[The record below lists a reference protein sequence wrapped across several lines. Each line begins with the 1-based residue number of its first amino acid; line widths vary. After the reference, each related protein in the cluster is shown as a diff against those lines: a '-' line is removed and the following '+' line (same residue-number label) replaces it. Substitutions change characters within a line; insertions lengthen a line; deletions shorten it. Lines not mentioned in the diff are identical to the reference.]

1 MRIKR
6 GSQPPLPLVGG
17 GPTNPGYSTVMYN
30 YVAREKK
37 RAIGPPSKPRAGLGA
52 ARQRWLLNL
61 FKEGPK
67 AWPSRRTKTPDDCM
81 TLGWTEWAKGP
92 DGEYIYDESLD
103 PPRVC
108 ERLTAE
114 GRVVVSA
121 LLHR

>member
-17 GPTNPGYSTVMYN
+17 GPTNPGYSTLMYGH
-30 YVAREKK
+30 VPGERGGP
-37 RAIGPPSKPRAGLGA
+37 ITPPSKPRAGPGA
-52 ARQRWLLNL
+52 ARGRWLFIL
-61 FKEGPK
+61 FKEGPR
-67 AWPSRRTKTPDDCM
+67 AWPGRRTKTPDDCM
-81 TLGWTEWAKGP
+81 TLGWTEWARGA

-114 GRVVVSA
+114 GRTLVST
-121 LLHR
+121 LLPR